1 MDKKDTN
8 LNTQEN
14 IAETQEK
21 EHSFKKK
28 FFSVAPFIAVGLGC
42 IAIAGALSLGDSLK
56 ELNGKIE
63 EFDSYSVK
71 ELLATGETATHET
84 ATPET
89 AKEDAVMYISIDESG
104 DFALSNDSYIPLK
117 AGPDTY
123 VSVPASLFTEDNGLL
138 SVEYDSTQ
146 NSIKAGAYSIM
157 AMQTDSKAEDAMT
170 SFTGNDKTID
180 VAIKALQDDLSIVVA
195 HDTEN
200 SSENATEKVQE
211 ILNSAIVSNGDLNVY
226 LFDHRLND
234 TWSEDFSFDNNV
246 AEFSNG
252 NESVY
257 VSRFTGSLTGAGFD
271 DKIPL
276 TEDLSA
282 KGGDI
287 RDDDTGLSPYFVDYG
302 GYAYKVLAASPE
314 TIQSMF

>member
-89 AKEDAVMYISIDESG
+89 E
-104 DFALSNDSYIPLK
+104 N
-117 AGPDTY
+117 
-123 VSVPASLFTEDNGLL
+123 NG
-138 SVEYDSTQ
+138 
-146 NSIKAGAYSIM
+146 I
-157 AMQTDSKAEDAMT
+157 
-170 SFTGNDKTID
+170 
-180 VAIKALQDDLSIVVA
+180 
-195 HDTEN
+195 
-200 SSENATEKVQE
+200 
-211 ILNSAIVSNGDLNVY
+211 
-226 LFDHRLND
+226 
-234 TWSEDFSFDNNV
+234 
-246 AEFSNG
+246 
-252 NESVY
+252 
-257 VSRFTGSLTGAGFD
+257 
-271 DKIPL
+271 
-276 TEDLSA
+276 
-282 KGGDI
+282 
-287 RDDDTGLSPYFVDYG
+287 
-302 GYAYKVLAASPE
+302 
-314 TIQSMF
+314 